1 MMWGWRIPFLLSG
14 VLVVIGMVIRLKLE
28 ESDAMKAVLARK
40 KTVKLPIKEVLRK
53 HWVLV
58 LLGAGALPLAQVT
71 YFKNTFA
78 LSWATSELGYERGT
92 FLAIIAIALVV
103 QFIVQPFGAV
113 LVSKIDMRKA
123 MLLMIVPELFLMPAM
138 FFAIRTE
145 TFAVAVIGMCLA
157 TIPHSMFYG
166 AIAGILARAFP
177 ANIRYSGL
185 SLAYQ
190 LCSLIVGGGTPVLA
204 QYLLNSSGD
213 VTGVAIAA
221 ACYAAVSLVCTLA
234 LLKRTGYDPRHP
246 RSPRSPTPTNSPSSS
261 RRRPSA
267 TAARRAPR
275 TPLAPTT
282 PHEIASMPRTDPS
295 HSGPAGAVAGRLR
308 SLRSRQCFLGEA
320 ENLSQRGTVVVLPPH
335 EPHVERLGMIGE
347 GNEHDFGVDDVRRD
361 RRDRHRASHPGR
373 DQGDQRQ
380 RIRGALNDSGCEA
393 DVVGETEQQ
402 LAQHRSGFG
411 GQHHPRLVREVLEP
425 DLLTVGERVFLGQ
438 RHDEVLAS
446 HDARRDPGR
455 EEQQAHDADVE
466 LARGQLVERLARVR
480 RTVEHEFDTGM
491 GAPHELRPPAH
502 EIVRGR
508 TGETDTDPAGLTR
521 PRGGHRHLGEPAGD
535 EDVPGRLHE
544 RTTALRQPHA
554 AGVAFEEFGAEFLLE
569 SADRAAERRLGH
581 VQPLRRPTEMQFLR
595 HRQERLHLLD
605 LHPSIIAP
613 ASA

>member
-1 MMWGWRIPFLLSG
+1 MFGKVFFSDELSGGVATLLAFVTLWAGFLARPLGGIVFGHLGDRIGRKNTLVITLVMMGIATVGIGLLPTYAQIGMWAPILLVLLRVLQGVAVGGEWGGAVLIASENAPKGKGILYSAFAQQGSPAGNLLSTMAFFFLAALPTPQFMMWGWRIPFLLSG

-28 ESDAMKAVLARK
+28 ESDAMKAVLARN

-145 TFAVAVIGMCLA
+145 TFAIAAIGMCLA

-204 QYLLNSSGD
+204 QWLLNSSGD

-234 LLKRTGYDPRHP
+234 LLKRTGYDPKA
-246 RSPRSPTPTNSPSSS
+246 PS
-261 RRRPSA
+261 
-267 TAARRAPR
+267 
-275 TPLAPTT
+275 
-282 PHEIASMPRTDPS
+282 
-295 HSGPAGAVAGRLR
+295 VA
-308 SLRSRQCFLGEA
+308 
-320 ENLSQRGTVVVLPPH
+320 
-335 EPHVERLGMIGE
+335 
-347 GNEHDFGVDDVRRD
+347 
-361 RRDRHRASHPGR
+361 
-373 DQGDQRQ
+373 
-380 RIRGALNDSGCEA
+380 
-393 DVVGETEQQ
+393 EQ
-402 LAQHRSGFG
+402 S
-411 GQHHPRLVREVLEP
+411 
-425 DLLTVGERVFLGQ
+425 
-438 RHDEVLAS
+438 
-446 HDARRDPGR
+446 
-455 EEQQAHDADVE
+455 DADE
-466 LARGQLVERLARVR
+466 LALEQANEAAAQSGTSR
-480 RTVEHEFDTGM
+480 
-491 GAPHELRPPAH
+491 
-502 EIVRGR
+502 I
-508 TGETDTDPAGLTR
+508 
-521 PRGGHRHLGEPAGD
+521 
-535 EDVPGRLHE
+535 
-544 RTTALRQPHA
+544 HA
-554 AGVAFEEFGAEFLLE
+554 
-569 SADRAAERRLGH
+569 
-581 VQPLRRPTEMQFLR
+581 
-595 HRQERLHLLD
+595 
-605 LHPSIIAP
+605 
-613 ASA
+613 

>member
-1 MMWGWRIPFLLSG
+1 MSSSTPTDQEIAKKARKAGIASFIGTTIEWYDFYIYGTAAALVFGQIFFSDELSSGVATLLAFVTLWAGFLARPLGGVIFGHLGDRIGRKNTLVITLVMMGIATVGIGLLPTYAQIGMWAPVLLVFLRIVQGVAVGGEWGGAVLIASENAPKGKGILYSAFAQQGSPAGNLLSTMAFFFLAALPTPQFMMWGWRIPFLLSG
-14 VLVVIGMVIRLKLE
+14 ALVAVGLIIRLKLE

-145 TFAVAVIGMCLA
+145 TFAIAAIGMCLA

-213 VTGVAIAA
+213 VTGVAVAA

-234 LLKRTGYDPRHP
+234 LLKRTGYDPKAPSVAEKSDADELALEEAEAAAERDRRTPGTEDGP
-246 RSPRSPTPTNSPSSS
+246 RSENTPRTRAHPWNGSSTLGAGRQGPCPAPVTPESAMLP
-261 RRRPSA
+261 RRDGEPRAARHCRRPPA
-267 TAARRAPR
+267 TPAARRAAR
-275 TPLAPTT
+275 
-282 PHEIASMPRTDPS
+282 D
-295 HSGPAGAVAGRLR
+295 
-308 SLRSRQCFLGEA
+308 
-320 ENLSQRGTVVVLPPH
+320 
-335 EPHVERLGMIGE
+335 
-347 GNEHDFGVDDVRRD
+347 D
-361 RRDRHRASHPGR
+361 RREGR
-373 DQGDQRQ
+373 
-380 RIRGALNDSGCEA
+380 
-393 DVVGETEQQ
+393 
-402 LAQHRSGFG
+402 
-411 GQHHPRLVREVLEP
+411 
-425 DLLTVGERVFLGQ
+425 
-438 RHDEVLAS
+438 
-446 HDARRDPGR
+446 
-455 EEQQAHDADVE
+455 
-466 LARGQLVERLARVR
+466 
-480 RTVEHEFDTGM
+480 
-491 GAPHELRPPAH
+491 
-502 EIVRGR
+502 
-508 TGETDTDPAGLTR
+508 TR
-521 PRGGHRHLGEPAGD
+521 PRG
-535 EDVPGRLHE
+535 
-544 RTTALRQPHA
+544 
-554 AGVAFEEFGAEFLLE
+554 
-569 SADRAAERRLGH
+569 
-581 VQPLRRPTEMQFLR
+581 
-595 HRQERLHLLD
+595 
-605 LHPSIIAP
+605 
-613 ASA
+613 

>member
-1 MMWGWRIPFLLSG
+1 VFGKVFFSDELSGGVATLLAFVTLWAGFLARPLGGIVFGHLGDRIGRKNTLVITLVMMGIATVGIGLLPTYAQIGMWAPILLVLLRVLQGVAVGGEWGGAVLIASENAPKGKGILYSAFAQQGSPAGNLLSTMAFFFLAALPTPQFMMWGWRIPFLLSG

-28 ESDAMKAVLARK
+28 ESDAMKAVLARN

-145 TFAVAVIGMCLA
+145 TFAIAAIGMCLA

-204 QYLLNSSGD
+204 QWLLNSSGD

-234 LLKRTGYDPRHP
+234 LLKRTGYDPKA
-246 RSPRSPTPTNSPSSS
+246 PS
-261 RRRPSA
+261 
-267 TAARRAPR
+267 
-275 TPLAPTT
+275 
-282 PHEIASMPRTDPS
+282 
-295 HSGPAGAVAGRLR
+295 VA
-308 SLRSRQCFLGEA
+308 
-320 ENLSQRGTVVVLPPH
+320 
-335 EPHVERLGMIGE
+335 
-347 GNEHDFGVDDVRRD
+347 
-361 RRDRHRASHPGR
+361 
-373 DQGDQRQ
+373 
-380 RIRGALNDSGCEA
+380 
-393 DVVGETEQQ
+393 EQ
-402 LAQHRSGFG
+402 S
-411 GQHHPRLVREVLEP
+411 
-425 DLLTVGERVFLGQ
+425 
-438 RHDEVLAS
+438 
-446 HDARRDPGR
+446 
-455 EEQQAHDADVE
+455 DADE
-466 LARGQLVERLARVR
+466 LALEQANEAAAQSGTSR
-480 RTVEHEFDTGM
+480 
-491 GAPHELRPPAH
+491 
-502 EIVRGR
+502 I
-508 TGETDTDPAGLTR
+508 
-521 PRGGHRHLGEPAGD
+521 
-535 EDVPGRLHE
+535 
-544 RTTALRQPHA
+544 HA
-554 AGVAFEEFGAEFLLE
+554 
-569 SADRAAERRLGH
+569 
-581 VQPLRRPTEMQFLR
+581 
-595 HRQERLHLLD
+595 
-605 LHPSIIAP
+605 
-613 ASA
+613 